1 MKTLIEIVGIFGD
14 YGTKFTSYQSFA

>member
-14 YGTKFTSYQSFA
+14 CGTKFTSYQSFA